1 MSDLRQIRIAKLEN
15 LKKAGI
21 HPYPEKYVKTHQ
33 AFLAKN
39 LDNGVK
45 DVSVAGRIVML
56 RSFGKLMFAI
66 LKDESGKIQVALT
79 KQDIGE
85 KDFDLIEKNIDMGDF
100 IGITGEIFTT
110 KHGEKTVL
118 AKKWTFLG
126 KALLPLPEKF
136 HGLIDEEA
144 KYRQRYLD
152 MIMNEGVLD
161 RFKFRSNLLKALR
174 EFYWQEGFFEVE
186 TPTLQQNATGAA
198 ATPYCTRNNAYD
210 LDLVLRI
217 SHELPLKVAIGGGF
231 EKVFEIGKAFRNE
244 GIDPSHL
251 PEHTHIE
258 HYCAYWNFED
268 NMRFTEK
275 MFDFLFE
282 KTELSKKVQIKNKDG
297 ELNEVD
303 FTTPWKRIDFV
314 ELLKK
319 DSGIDIT
326 KIIDVKIL
334 KAELKKKK
342 IEIYGM
348 ENMGYSTLVDNLY
361 KKVSR
366 PKIIGPIFLYNYP
379 KSLQPLARTND
390 KNPEMVDQFQLVVNG
405 WEIVKAYSELVDPI
419 DQAERF
425 KEQAKASADG
435 DEEAMQGDDDYIIAM
450 EHGLPPISG
459 WGLGFDRL
467 VTLLTQ
473 QDNLRDCVLFPLMKS
488 EKIEEK
494 Q

>member
-1 MSDLRQIRIAKLEN
+1 
-15 LKKAGI
+15 
-21 HPYPEKYVKTHQ
+21 
-33 AFLAKN
+33 
-39 LDNGVK
+39 
-45 DVSVAGRIVML
+45 
-56 RSFGKLMFAI
+56 
-66 LKDESGKIQVALT
+66 
-79 KQDIGE
+79 
-85 KDFDLIEKNIDMGDF
+85 
-100 IGITGEIFTT
+100 
-110 KHGEKTVL
+110 
-118 AKKWTFLG
+118 
-126 KALLPLPEKF
+126 
-136 HGLIDEEA
+136 
-144 KYRQRYLD
+144 
-152 MIMNEGVLD
+152 
-161 RFKFRSNLLKALR
+161 
-174 EFYWQEGFFEVE
+174 
-186 TPTLQQNATGAA
+186 
-198 ATPYCTRNNAYD
+198 
-210 LDLVLRI
+210 
-217 SHELPLKVAIGGGF
+217 
-231 EKVFEIGKAFRNE
+231 
-244 GIDPSHL
+244 
-251 PEHTHIE
+251 
-258 HYCAYWNFED
+258 
-268 NMRFTEK
+268 
-275 MFDFLFE
+275 
-282 KTELSKKVQIKNKDG
+282 VQIKNKDG